1 MKDKLKFYING
12 QWVES
17 ESNEKIEVINPANET
32 IVGHVTAG
40 TIEDIDSAVKAAAN
54 AFKTYQFSS
63 KNERIE
69 LLNNVIA
76 EYENRYQDF
85 VDTITEEMG
94 APLWLSSKAQAST
107 GIKNLNETLDALKEY
122 EFEKEEGDYILMKE
136 PIGVVGMITPWN
148 WPMNQITTKVS
159 AALAA
164 GCTMVLKPSEISPY
178 CAMLLAE
185 VFDTAGVPAGI
196 FNVVNGYGPTVG
208 AALSEHKYVDMMSF
222 TGSTRAGI
230 AVAQASATTVKRVH
244 QELGGK
250 SSNIILDDVA
260 DLERSVKGGAGH
272 CFLNSGQSCNAPT
285 KMLVSSTNYNKA
297 VEVAGATAES
307 TTVGDPHGE
316 FRMGP
321 IANKAQY
328 EKVLRMIEIGI
339 EEGATLVAGG
349 TERPDG
355 YDSGYYVKPT
365 VFANVTP
372 DMTIAKEEIFGP
384 VLSIIKYETEEEAI
398 QIAND
403 TEYGLAGYI
412 QGEPSHAHEVA
423 KKIRAGQIIINGGA
437 RGTGAPFGGY
447 KASGNGREH
456 GLHGLEECLETK
468 AVIAPGAY
476 SSKSGSFLIIISNA
490 GW

>member
-32 IVGHVTAG
+32 IVGYVTAG
-40 TIEDIDSAVKAAAN
+40 TKEDIDSAVKAAAN

-63 KNERIE
+63 KDERIE
-69 LLNNVIA
+69 LLNNVIT

-85 VDTITEEMG
+85 VNIITEEMG

-208 AALSEHKYVDMMSF
+208 AALSEHKDVDMMSF

-285 KMLVSSTNYNKA
+285 KMLVSSTNYDKA

-468 AVIAPGAY
+468 AVIAPGA
-476 SSKSGSFLIIISNA
+476 
-490 GW
+490 